1 MTQEKVMGLID
12 KMFYEDYWKKQKVIH
27 MEGKTRKELIEE
39 MDYSSGIDRRV
50 ELEKSYR
57 EWGNKDLLVCI
68 LIQIDEL
75 KEEIKKLK
83 EAIDD
88 G

>member
-1 MTQEKVMGLID
+1 M
-12 KMFYEDYWKKQKVIH
+12 
-27 MEGKTRKELIEE
+27 IEHYAE
-39 MDYSSGIDRRV
+39 MDIDRRV